1 MKSMAGTQFHIHITN
16 WIIKILALKLI
27 VEKDQGLGGLIDKA
41 KLMHDYT

>member
-1 MKSMAGTQFHIHITN
+1 MKSMAGTQFHIHITS

-27 VEKDQGLGGLIDKA
+27 VKKDQRLGGSIDKA